1 MEYLIIALIVLY
13 CPWLVPVAFVILLF
27 VWLYFSYEPLF
38 WFLIVAFIV
47 LCICACFYSGK
58 RY

>member
-27 VWLYFSYEPLF
+27 VWLYFLYEPLF

-47 LCICACFYSGK
+47 LCICACYYSGK